1 MVEEKD
7 FRRRELSR
15 RYIANILYEWD
26 NRKFEEKYLRKLER
40 N

>member
-15 RYIANILYEWD
+15 RYIVNILLDGIIES
-26 NRKFEEKYLRKLER
+26 LRR
-40 N
+40 ST